1 MTAPRAGWTT
11 AIRSVHDGAARR
23 LDHCHPREDRMDF
36 EPSQRCSEF
45 KERLTAFMDEHV
57 YPAEEVYE
65 RQLRES
71 GDPHSQP
78 PVMEELKT
86 RAREAG
92 LWNMFLPDPEHGA
105 GLSNSDYAPLAEILG
120 RSQIASEACNC
131 SAPDTGNMEVLHQ
144 FGTVE
149 QKERW
154 LTPLLDGEIRSAF
167 AMTEPDVA
175 SSDATNVALSI
186 ERDGD
191 EYVLNGRKWWITN
204 VFHPHCRILIVMGK
218 TQPDAPTY
226 TQQSQILVPLDTPGV
241 TVLRNLPVFGYI
253 DQDGHGEILFEDV
266 RVPVT
271 NVISKEGDGFLI
283 AQARLGPGRIHHCMR
298 AIGAAERALDAMC
311 KRAVSRV
318 TFGKP
323 LATRGN
329 ILDWIAES
337 RIEIEM
343 TRLLTLKAAWMMD
356 TVGNRHARTEI
367 AAIKVAAPNMAL
379 KVVDRAIQ
387 VHGGGGVSE
396 DFGLARAYAH
406 LRTLRLADGPDEVH
420 KLSIARRELA
430 PYIPREPVAGA

>member
-1 MTAPRAGWTT
+1 
-11 AIRSVHDGAARR
+11 
-23 LDHCHPREDRMDF
+23 MDF
-36 EPSQRCSEF
+36 QPSERCTEF
-45 KERLTAFMDEHV
+45 KERLSAFMDEHV

-71 GDPHSQP
+71 GNPHFQP
-78 PVMEELKT
+78 PVMEELKVK
-86 RAREAG
+86 ARDAG
-92 LWNMFLPDPEHGA
+92 LWNMFLPDEEHGA

-120 RSQIASEACNC
+120 RSPIASEACNC

-144 FGTVE
+144 FATPE

-154 LTPLLDGEIRSAF
+154 LTPLLEGEIRSAF

-186 ERDGD
+186 ERDAD

-241 TVLRNLPVFGYI
+241 TVVRNLPVFGYT
-253 DQDGHGEILFEDV
+253 DQDGHGEIEFKDV
-266 RVPVT
+266 RVPVA
-271 NVISKEGDGFLI
+271 NVISKEGDGFMI

-298 AIGAAERALDAMC
+298 AIGAAERALEAMC

-318 TFGKP
+318 TFGQP
-323 LATRGN
+323 LAMRGN
-329 ILDWIAES
+329 IQDWIAES

-343 TRLLTLKAAWMMD
+343 ARLLTLKAAWMMD
-356 TVGNRHARTEI
+356 TVGNRHARIEI
-367 AAIKVAAPNMAL
+367 SAIKVAAPNVAL
-379 KVVDRAIQ
+379 KVLDRAIQ
-387 VHGGGGVSE
+387 VHGGGGVSD
-396 DFGLARAYAH
+396 DFGLARAYAS

-430 PYIPREPVAGA
+430 PYVPRKE